1 MNMAETPNKPIHY
14 GYRVVSDFLVIG
26 GGAAGLDL
34 SLRLAELGS
43 VQLITKTDVQES
55 NSRYAQGGIAAVLDA
70 EDRFELHIEDTHR
83 AGAGLCHQD
92 TVQLVVENGA
102 RAVNRLIQLGVPFTR
117 TPEGPCHLTREG
129 GHSNRRVVHSADA
142 TGQAVIETLLA
153 KVQQH
158 PNIEIYQNHLAIDL
172 ITSHKIGRF
181 VPDQPNR
188 CLGCYTLDMENDTV
202 ITQQARFTTL
212 ATGGAGKV
220 YLYTSNPD
228 IATGDGIAMAYRA
241 GCRVANM
248 EFIQFHPT
256 CLYHP
261 KAKSFLISE
270 AVRGEGGILV
280 LADGDRFMERHH
292 PRRELAPRDIVARA
306 IDFELKRTGNDCVF
320 LDITA
325 KGEHF
330 ILEHFP
336 NIHAKCLELGIDMVR
351 EPIPVVPAAHYTC
364 GGILTK
370 LDGTTDIANLFA
382 LGEVSHTGLH
392 GANRLASNSLLECLV
407 FAEAVEQTIRKLS
420 AEEDTSHCIPLPP
433 WDDFDTHP
441 CDEAVLISHNWDEI
455 RRFMS
460 HYVGI
465 VRSDSRLARARRR
478 IELLQQEINEY
489 YWNCRISRDL
499 LELRNIALVASLII
513 RSAIHRKESRGLH
526 YNSNH
531 SERDDT
537 HWAKDTVLPIHI

>member
-1 MNMAETPNKPIHY
+1 MAEILNNPKRY
-14 GYRVVSDFLVIG
+14 GHRIVSDFLVIG

-92 TVQLVVENGA
+92 TVQFVVENGT

-142 TGQAVIETLLA
+142 TGQAVIQTLLA

-181 VPDQPNR
+181 TPDQPNR
-188 CLGCYTLDMENDTV
+188 CLGCYTLDLEHDTV

-325 KGEHF
+325 KGERF
-330 ILEHFP
+330 IREHFP
-336 NIHAKCLELGIDMVR
+336 NIHAKCLELGIDMVQ

-370 LDGTTDIANLFA
+370 LDGTTDLANLFA

-407 FAEAVEQTIRKLS
+407 FAEAVEQTIRNLLT
-420 AEEDTSHCIPLPP
+420 EEDSSHCIPLPP

-526 YNSNH
+526 YNTNH
-531 SERDDT
+531 SERDDAL
-537 HWAKDTVLPIHI
+537 WAKDTVLPIHL

>member
-1 MNMAETPNKPIHY
+1 MTEIHNKPRHY
-14 GYRVVSDFLVIG
+14 GNRIISDFLVIG
-26 GGAAGLDL
+26 GGVAGLDL

-43 VQLITKTDVQES
+43 VQLITKTDANES
-55 NSRYAQGGIAAVLDA
+55 NSSYAQGGIAAVLDSN
-70 EDRFELHIEDTHR
+70 DCFELHMEDTHR
-83 AGAGLCHQD
+83 AGAGLCHEA
-92 TVQLVVENGA
+92 TVRHVVENGT
-102 RAVNRLIQLGVPFTR
+102 RAVNRLIELGVPFTR

-142 TGQAVIETLLA
+142 TGKALIQTLLE
-153 KVQQH
+153 KVQGH
-158 PNIEIYQNHLAIDL
+158 PAIQLFENYLAIDL
-172 ITSHKIGRF
+172 ITSHKTGRF
-181 VPDQPNR
+181 APDKSNR
-188 CLGCYTLDMENDTV
+188 CLGCYSLDLKNDTV

-270 AVRGEGGILV
+270 AVRGEGGILI

-292 PRRELAPRDIVARA
+292 ERRELAPRDIVARA
-306 IDFELKRTGNDCVF
+306 IDFEMKRTGDDCVF

-325 KGEHF
+325 KGEAF
-330 ILEHFP
+330 IKKHFP
-336 NIHAKCLELGIDMVR
+336 NIHAKCLDLGIDMVK

-364 GGILTK
+364 GGVVTQ
-370 LDGTTDIANLFA
+370 LDGTTDIENLFA
-382 LGEVSHTGLH
+382 VGEVSHSGLH

-407 FAEAVEQTIRKLS
+407 FAEGVETTIRNKLK
-420 AEEDTSHCIPLPP
+420 ENDTAHQIPLPP
-433 WDDFDTHP
+433 WDSFDTHM
-441 CDEAVLISHNWDEI
+441 CEEAVLISHNWDEI

-460 HYVGI
+460 NYVGI

-489 YWNCRISRDL
+489 YWNCRVSRDL

-526 YNSNH
+526 FNTDH
-531 SERDDT
+531 PDRDDIL
-537 HWAKDTVLPIHI
+537 WAKDTVLPIHL